1 MKPTIIGHNWFFPS
15 LSLWL
20 SYNWLW
26 TPSNGEL
33 IDSGLNSSL
42 FNNYAAIGRAEQN
55 QWPPPTTTFFVCLLW
70 EESFLLSSPIWPQ
83 RFIARCWAGRLQL
96 DEKCPPARYMK
107 VWNCRLL
114 FALGRVPQK
123 VFLLLLTERAEC
135 LAAAAAAN
143 PPATSSSSPDCFCF
157 QVTSY
162 LLLQLFQFLR
172 ACCMKTE
179 GFCGSRS
186 LGNVHKALLKD
197 NPKKKEE
204 RNHRMLLPFMLSGHR
219 RSCHRP
225 PEATSSN
232 E

>member
-1 MKPTIIGHNWFFPS
+1 MKATIIGHNWFFPS

-42 FNNYAAIGRAEQN
+42 FNNYAAIGRAAEN
-55 QWPPPTTTFFVCLLW
+55 RRPPPPPPPPPPLFLFVMRGIISAVLSNL
-70 EESFLLSSPIWPQ
+70 SPTIHRTLLSGKVAAGWKMSPSEVHEGVKLQTPLCPRPCASKGISS
-83 RFIARCWAGRLQL
+83 FIDRAGWMSGSR
-96 DEKCPPARYMK
+96 R
-107 VWNCRLL
+107 R
-114 FALGRVPQK
+114 R
-123 VFLLLLTERAEC
+123 RH
-135 LAAAAAAN
+135 

-179 GFCGSRS
+179 GFCCSRS
-186 LGNVHKALLKD
+186 LGNVHKARLKD
-197 NPKKKEE
+197 NPKKKKSL
-204 RNHRMLLPFMLSGHR
+204 N
-219 RSCHRP
+219 
-225 PEATSSN
+225 ASSFHA
-232 E
+232 